1 MPLALADRNRTYTIA
16 RVTGKD
22 DVKAHLHNLG
32 FIENEPVRIKQS
44 INGNLIVEVK
54 GTNIALSDKLA
65 RRIQLV

>member
-1 MPLALADRNRTYTIA
+1 MPLALADKNRTYTIV
-16 RVTGKD
+16 RITGKD
-22 DVKAHLHNLG
+22 EVRAHLNNLG
-32 FIENEPVRIKQS
+32 FIENEPVRIKQA